1 MAKRGRKPKEK
12 TGYFYETEENAIVK
26 YIDKDTDSAEKE
38 KIFNEILYPAF
49 TKMIESIIRRYK
61 LFVPDEEFEQNFN
74 DTISYLLTK
83 IHHYNPESG
92 FKAYSYCGTVC
103 RNYLMYKCS
112 QYYKKK
118 LRNASYDDVYDE
130 ISNDERYITE
140 EDSYASIAE
149 KLITKISDEIEK
161 MIEKKDENG
170 LSENEVLVGKS
181 LITLLRNW
189 EDVLPDSGS
198 NKLQKSSVLY
208 FLREDTM
215 MSTKEVR
222 ENMKRFK
229 SAYNLLKS
237 AELE

>member
-1 MAKRGRKPKEK
+1 MGKRGRKPKEK
-12 TGYFYETEENAIVK
+12 KGYFYDTEEEAIVK
-26 YIDKDTDSAEKE
+26 YINETDTVEKNR
-38 KIFNEILYPAF
+38 IFNNILYPAF

-83 IHHYNPESG
+83 INHFNPDSG
-92 FKAYSYCGTVC
+92 HKAYSYCGTVC

-118 LRNASYDDVYDE
+118 LRNSSYDDVYDE
-130 ISNDERYITE
+130 ISNDEKFSTE
-140 EDSYASIAE
+140 DDNYSNIAE
-149 KLITKISDEIEK
+149 KLIVKISDEIED
-161 MIEKKDENG
+161 MINHRDENG
-170 LSENEVLVGKS
+170 LNDNEVLVGKS

-189 EDVLPDSGS
+189 EEVLPDNGS

-215 MSTKEVR
+215 MSTKEIR
-222 ENMKRFK
+222 ENMKRYK
-229 SAYNLLKS
+229 NAYNMLKS
-237 AELE
+237 FELE